1 MMNENTTMT
10 QAQVE
15 GFGIDTKVPMVP
27 QDVLDIDYAK
37 AFASYTEQEQKEIM
51 ELANAIDVRKIDN
64 VMRYGS
70 VALKATFEQCGAFLK
85 DERGS
90 KADQEVIAQVIA
102 LSKKASESYDDF
114 NLVLQEPNVLQ
125 KFFLKLMGAGRNSRT
140 QKIKNS
146 AVTNYKLLAEL
157 RASCDSWLIMLKNA
171 MGEIEYSAISDADN
185 IALLEKYIIAGKIAE
200 QRISQELDGIQAQ
213 YQETGLQRYSQEYDT
228 LKEGFHIFQ
237 ITMGNL
243 EKSRIMYHLSIGQ
256 LALIKRG
263 NTNVQISIHTQVD
276 NSMALIGQQLRNA
289 VLDAKTRE
297 VLEGQTAIARL
308 SDELIKEVSTNVG
321 LTTEQTERLLYASFY
336 NTEAAKE
343 AVTTVINSCETIR
356 KVASEMLPKMKADV
370 SQLNELI
377 KQLEPAIGSIERM
390 KIDAPKTTTVE
401 GGLKF

>member
-1 MMNENTTMT
+1 MMKENTTIGQT
-10 QAQVE
+10 QVE
-15 GFGIDTKVPMVP
+15 GIGIDVKVPVVP
-27 QDVLDIDYAK
+27 QDVVAIDYAK
-37 AFASYTEQEQKEIM
+37 ALASYTEQEQKEIM
-51 ELANAIDVRKIDN
+51 ELASAIDVRKIDN
-64 VMRYGS
+64 VMSYGS

-114 NLVLQEPNVLQ
+114 NLVLREPNLFQ
-125 KFFLKLMGAGRNSRT
+125 KFFLNLLSGGRNNRT
-140 QKIKNS
+140 QKIRNS
-146 AVTNYKLLAEL
+146 AITNYKLLAEL
-157 RASCDSWLIMLKNA
+157 KASCDSWLIMLKSA

-200 QRISQELDGIQAQ
+200 QRITRELDEIQAQ
-213 YQETGLQRYSQEYDT
+213 YQETGLQKYVQEHEM

-237 ITMGNL
+237 ITMNNL
-243 EKSRIMYHLSIGQ
+243 EMSRIMYHLSIGQ

-263 NTNVQISIHTQVD
+263 NTNVQLSIHTQVN

-321 LTTEQTERLLYASFY
+321 LTTEQAEKLLYAGFY
-336 NTEAAKE
+336 NMEAAKE
-343 AVTTVINSCETIR
+343 AVTTVINSCEAIK
-356 KVASEMLPKMKADV
+356 KVASEMLPKMKADM
-370 SQLNELI
+370 SQLDDLI

-390 KIDAPKTTTVE
+390 KIEAPKTTTVE

>member
-1 MMNENTTMT
+1 MKKNTTNG

-15 GFGIDTKVPMVP
+15 GIGIDVKVPVAP
-27 QDVLDIDYAK
+27 QDVVAIDYAK
-37 AFASYTEQEQKEIM
+37 ALASYTEQEQKEIL
-51 ELANAIDVRKIDN
+51 ELAAAIDVRKIDN
-64 VMRYGS
+64 VMSYGS

-114 NLVLQEPNVLQ
+114 NLVLREPNLFQ
-125 KFFLKLMGAGRNSRT
+125 KFFLNLLSGGRNNRT
-140 QKIKNS
+140 QKIRNS
-146 AVTNYKLLAEL
+146 AITNYKLLAEL
-157 RASCDSWLIMLKNA
+157 KASCDSWLIMLKSA

-200 QRISQELDGIQAQ
+200 QRITRELDEIQAQ
-213 YQETGLQRYSQEYDT
+213 YQETGLQKYVQEHEM

-237 ITMGNL
+237 ITMNNL

-263 NTNVQISIHTQVD
+263 NTNVQISIHTQVN

-321 LTTEQTERLLYASFY
+321 LTAEQAEKLLYASFY

-343 AVTTVINSCETIR
+343 AVTAVINSCEAIR
-356 KVASEMLPKMKADV
+356 KVASEMLPKMKADM
-370 SQLNELI
+370 SQLDELI

-390 KIDAPKTTTVE
+390 KIEAPKTTTVE